1 MNHVV
6 RYMKLP
12 FKEKLALAEA
22 FFLLISIKLMIIL
35 FPLRWYKKLLGDQNI
50 NADYTP
56 DNLAI
61 TIILC
66 VSRTI
71 ARSRKIIPWKNQCL
85 TEAITAKLLL
95 RRRGVNSTLY
105 LGVNRDNNK
114 MTAHAWLCCGNLF
127 VTGKRGMEKFTVVSS
142 FS

>member
-1 MNHVV
+1 MNLVV
-6 RYMKLP
+6 RYVKLP
-12 FKEKLALAEA
+12 FKEKLVLAEA
-22 FFLLISIKLMIIL
+22 SFFLISIKFLILL
-35 FPLRWYKKLLGDQNI
+35 FPLRWYKNLLGDQNI

-56 DNLAI
+56 DKLAI

-66 VSRTI
+66 VSRAI
-71 ARSRKIIPWKNQCL
+71 ARSKKIIPWKNQCL

-114 MTAHAWLCCGNLF
+114 MTAHAWLCCGKLF